1 MNRIDSGSSS
11 TETEPETLEATHGQG
26 APPLALIVIFHPD
39 LERVG
44 DRAFLGLLPAGEKV
58 LVGRRE
64 PLFAPPRRGQLR
76 GLGDRR
82 LSRRG
87 LELRGL
93 DGGGVEIDAGA
104 WSNSLHVG
112 RRQLEGTVEL
122 SAEALERGVSL
133 MLSRRVVLWL
143 HRRETEADLT
153 DGLGLV
159 GESAGLVRLRN
170 EIPAVAKASFPV
182 LIRGETGTGKEL
194 VAQAIASHPANPR
207 RSVPLVVRN
216 MATIPRELAAAELFG
231 AAAGAY
237 SGQKGERR
245 GAFREAHGG
254 TLFLDEIGDTVP
266 EVQPMLLRALE
277 SGEVVPL
284 GQEKA
289 ERVDVRV
296 LAATDL
302 DLEDAVV
309 SQRFRS
315 PLRHRLAGY
324 EIRIPPLRARK
335 DDLGRLL
342 VHFLRAGFDEVGELH
357 RFEANRHA
365 FPWLP

>member
-1 MNRIDSGSSS
+1 M
-11 TETEPETLEATHGQG
+11 T
-26 APPLALIVIFHPD
+26 VVFHPD

-44 DRAFLGLLPAGEKV
+44 DRSFLGLLRPQDSIR
-58 LVGRRE
+58 LGRKE
-64 PLFAPPRRGQLR
+64 PGFAPPRRGRLR
-76 GLGDRR
+76 PLEDRR

-87 LELRGL
+87 IELRGRS
-93 DGGGVEIDAGA
+93 DGGLDIDATD
-104 WSNSLHVG
+104 WSNSLQVG
-112 RRQLEGTVEL
+112 HQAVDESLVL
-122 SAEALERGVSL
+122 SAASLEKGVSL

-143 HRRETEADLT
+143 QRSQVETDLT

-194 VAQAIASHPANPR
+194 VAQAIARHAENPR
-207 RSVPLVVRN
+207 RGVPLVVRN
-216 MATIPRELAAAELFG
+216 MATIPRDLAAAELFG

-245 GAFREAHGG
+245 GAFREADGG

-284 GQEKA
+284 GQERA

-302 DLEDAVV
+302 ELEDAVV
-309 SQRFRS
+309 S
-315 PLRHRLAGY
+315 
-324 EIRIPPLRARK
+324 
-335 DDLGRLL
+335 
-342 VHFLRAGFDEVGELH
+342 
-357 RFEANRHA
+357 
-365 FPWLP
+365 